1 MIINELKARILT
13 AIFLIPIVIFFIYQN
28 IFFFNLFLLL
38 IFLLTS
44 YEWLKM
50 NENKFF
56 KLIGVIYI
64 SFSFYMAFLLRDNL
78 GPNIFI
84 FVILICIST
93 DIGGYI
99 FGKLFK
105 GPKLIKISPNKTY
118 AGMIGSFLF
127 SLILGF
133 IYLTY
138 QKSIKSIDISNKFL
152 EIFAP
157 NYYSLFLL
165 IILFISTISQI
176 GDLIISYFKR
186 LANIKDT
193 GKILPGHGGLLDRI
207 DGVIFAL
214 PASYLLINFIK

>member
-38 IFLLTS
+38 IFLLTTF
-44 YEWLKM
+44 EWLKM
-50 NENKFF
+50 NENKFAKF
-56 KLIGVIYI
+56 IGVIYI
-64 SFSFYMAFLLRDNL
+64 SFSFYTAYLLRDNL

-138 QKSIKSIDISNKFL
+138 QKSVKSIDISNKFL
-152 EIFAP
+152 ETFAP
-157 NYYSLFLL
+157 NYYLLFLL

-207 DGVIFAL
+207 DGIIFAL